1 MNQLLTLQRYCP
13 GCGSEL
19 SAARVLGYNQ
29 LTWDDGKEYQ
39 KTPPTSYYK
48 TWSKLTAKE
57 KAAAVVFGYTGK
69 TWDNASGKETQP
81 TSADKSWAELS
92 TCGEYL
98 RAPSGIGR
106 ELCLRLAH
114 FCLNFVR

>member
-1 MNQLLTLQRYCP
+1 M
-13 GCGSEL
+13 
-19 SAARVLGYNQ
+19 LGYNQ
-29 LTWDDGKEYQ
+29 LTWDDEKEYL

-48 TWSKLTAKE
+48 YWSELTVRE